1 VTRIAIRVLFDRH
14 QSADQIGPAL
24 ALLTT
29 KRQDGDREH
38 RRAAA
43 HDSFA
48 IGSACVGECHLYEHK
63 YSCLFK
69 QLFSTPKHIKTGYSQ
84 INGLQVTPQSP
95 QNSDEV

>member
-1 VTRIAIRVLFDRH
+1 MGTGSTGA
-14 QSADQIGPAL
+14 QP
-24 ALLTT
+24 LTT
-29 KRQDGDREH
+29 ALPLEVPG
-38 RRAAA
+38 
-43 HDSFA
+43 
-48 IGSACVGECHLYEHK
+48 VGECHLYEHK